1 MKKTLFTF
9 ALISSSLMMFSC
21 SSQQQVLQPIENVES
36 LAKKDDISIKVELD
50 NPPFLSQQKN
60 EISGIARMS
69 DGKLIRYQTLKDD
82 KGKVTATTIV
92 YRTKWEIQETHSS
105 TPTEANTIL
114 KLSSQGGHFKEYKEL
129 KARYESLGLVD

>member
-50 NPPFLSQQKN
+50 TPPFLSQQKN

-82 KGKVTATTIV
+82 KGKVTANTIV
-92 YRTKWEIQETHSS
+92 YWKKWDIQETHNT

-129 KARYESLGLVD
+129 KERYESLGLVD